1 MPAISSD
8 SSGEWEAEAVG
19 GFEYAEAGDRAGGPA
34 TVCVCAYVF
43 VFVAYGVAYVV
54 VRGLV
59 FVLVRAAGG
68 ITQLIAGKMGA
79 RFMVKA
85 RPCGGG

>member
-8 SSGEWEAEAVG
+8 SSGEWDAEAVG

-43 VFVAYGVAYVV
+43 VFVVFGAAYAVV
-54 VRGLV
+54 SGFV
-59 FVLVRAAGG
+59 FVFVRAAWGT
-68 ITQLIAGKMGA
+68 TQLIA
-79 RFMVKA
+79 
-85 RPCGGG
+85 